1 MEKIDFVINDDI
13 NLIKLFVFRVLVIYF
28 VFILGMIEL
37 YLLLVGVIEWYL

>member
-13 NLIKLFVFRVLVIYF
+13 NLIKLFIFRVLVIYF
-28 VFILGMIEL
+28 VFILRMIEL

>member
-13 NLIKLFVFRVLVIYF
+13 NLIKLFIFRVLVIYF

>member
-13 NLIKLFVFRVLVIYF
+13 NLIKLFIFRVLVIYF

-37 YLLLVGVIEWYL
+37 YLLLIGVIEWYL

>member
-1 MEKIDFVINDDI
+1 MEKIDFVINDDM
-13 NLIKLFVFRVLVIYF
+13 NLIKLFIFRVLVIYF

>member
-13 NLIKLFVFRVLVIYF
+13 SLIKLFIFRVLVIYF